1 MSTVERSFLRRADPR
16 TKLALSLA
24 ASLAVMLPLRQLGV
38 VFGAYLLL
46 ITAARVLP
54 QVVAQLG
61 RLSVLLAG
69 LFVLDWLFI
78 GGQFAVLI
86 TLRLI
91 LLVTSFTL
99 LLATTTVD
107 ELRMALEG
115 LGLSRRLAFAFA
127 TLCRSLDLVRSEWLG
142 IIEAQRARGIVPP
155 ERRLTFGN
163 LGQSLKHAVALVV
176 PAIVLMAQRAWSIT
190 EAASAR
196 GLEAPLKS
204 PVCALRLAWLDG
216 ILLSAMGGLLVGL
229 YALG

>member
-24 ASLAVMLPLRQLGV
+24 ASLAVMLPLRQLWV

-46 ITAARVLP
+46 IAAARVLP
-54 QVVAQLG
+54 QVVAQLR

-86 TLRLI
+86 TLRLV

-127 TLCRSLDLVRSEWLG
+127 TLCRSLDLVRNEWLG

-155 ERRLTFGN
+155 ERRLTFSN

-196 GLEAPLKS
+196 GLETPLES

-216 ILLSAMGGLLVGL
+216 ILLSVVGGLLVGL